1 MSNETK
7 AQLKYYLDHGSSP
20 TEIARILHISR
31 QSVYNYK
38 KKHPVDKNLIDRA
51 LQKVYAILN
60 IK

>member
-38 KKHPVDKNLIDRA
+38 KKESKNRTVKKTIVLWIRSM
-51 LQKVYAILN
+51 I
-60 IK
+60 